1 MTIDIATATPPE
13 TKRSYVLF
21 SGGSFFGRVIKW
33 VALTV
38 VTLGIYRF
46 WAMTGLRRSLWSA
59 THVEGDHLRYHG
71 TGKELFIGFLI
82 ALAILIPFYA
92 LGFGLQFMGPI
103 ATLVG
108 FAIMFVVG
116 FLLTPYALFRRR
128 RYLLTRTSWRG
139 IRFHMQGSAW
149 RYVGAWLFWTILSVI
164 TLGIAFPW
172 RQAKLDRMLTEV
184 SYFGNQQFSYSA
196 TAKDYFQALLIVY
209 VIFFFPAAILLLAA
223 VFTQGKALAFLPVA
237 FLLSMVLWPVA
248 FAAIFRLQVRSTK
261 IGDTSFESN
270 ISASKYYG
278 AYIIH
283 AVIVGVGVSIVG
295 AIAGIAAFSMAS
307 SGLDQGLEGFE
318 SSMFSITFLPVFA
331 LYYGVL
337 LFANMM
343 VLQVMMFEWKM
354 SSIVVFN
361 AHSVKDAIAS
371 GDLENAVGMG
381 LADTLD
387 AGFEVV

>member
-1 MTIDIATATPPE
+1 MTIDIAQENPGS
-13 TKRSYVLF
+13 TKRSYILF
-21 SGGSFFGRVIKW
+21 SGGSFFGRIMTW
-33 VALTV
+33 VTLTIA
-38 VTLGIYRF
+38 TLGIYRF

-59 THVEGDHLRYHG
+59 THLEGDHLRYHG

-103 ATLVG
+103 ATIVG
-108 FAIMFVVG
+108 FGIMFVVG

-149 RYVGAWLFWTILSVI
+149 RYVGAWLFWTILSVL
-164 TLGIAFPW
+164 TLGIALPW
-172 RQAKLDRMLTEV
+172 RMAKLDRMLAEA
-184 SYFGNQQFSYSA
+184 SYFGNQRFSYSA
-196 TAKDYFQALLIVY
+196 TAKDYFRALVLVF
-209 VIFFFPAAILLLAA
+209 VILFFPGIIALLAA
-223 VFTQGKALAFLPVA
+223 IFTQGKSLALLPIVLVLAVFLMPLA
-237 FLLSMVLWPVA
+237 MAS
-248 FAAIFRLQVRSTK
+248 IFRLQVNSTK
-261 IGDTSFESN
+261 IGDASFESH
-270 ISASKYYG
+270 IGASKFYG

-283 AVIVGVGVSIVG
+283 GVIVGVGISIVG
-295 AIAGIAAFSMAS
+295 AVGTLLAVTVGVQLEPQSGFFSLA
-307 SGLDQGLEGFE
+307 
-318 SSMFSITFLPVFA
+318 FLPVFA

-343 VLQVMMFEWKM
+343 VLQVMLFEWKM
-354 SSIVVFN
+354 SSMVVIN
-361 AHSVKDAIAS
+361 AHSVKDAIAA

-387 AGFEVV
+387 AGFEVI

>member
-1 MTIDIATATPPE
+1 MTIEVAQENPGSP
-13 TKRSYVLF
+13 KRSYILF
-21 SGGSFFGRVIKW
+21 SGGSFFARVMKW
-33 VALTV
+33 VTLTV
-38 VTLGIYRF
+38 ITLGIYRF

-59 THVEGDHLRYHG
+59 THLEGDHLRYHG

-92 LGFGLQFMGPI
+92 LGFGLQFMGLI
-103 ATLVG
+103 ATIIG

-164 TLGIAFPW
+164 TLGIALPW
-172 RQAKLDRMLTEV
+172 RMAKLDRMLAEV

-196 TAKDYFQALLIVY
+196 TPKNYFDALLPAYALAVVLFIPIALIGPSV
-209 VIFFFPAAILLLAA
+209 FAAAIIAPMLTFFTWPYIAA
-223 VFTQGKALAFLPVA
+223 D
-237 FLLSMVLWPVA
+237 
-248 FAAIFRLQVRSTK
+248 IFRLQVNSTK
-261 IGDTSFESN
+261 IGDAGFESH
-270 ISASKYYG
+270 IGASKFYG

-283 AVIVGVGVSIVG
+283 AVIVGVGVAIVG
-295 AIAGIAAFSMAS
+295 AIGTLLTLTIGVQIEPESGFFSLA
-307 SGLDQGLEGFE
+307 
-318 SSMFSITFLPVFA
+318 FLPVFA

-343 VLQVMMFEWKM
+343 VLQVMLFEWKM
-354 SSIVVFN
+354 SSMVVIN
-361 AHSVKDAIAS
+361 AHSVKDAIAA

-387 AGFEVV
+387 AGFEVI

>member
-1 MTIDIATATPPE
+1 MTIDIAQENPGSP
-13 TKRSYVLF
+13 KRSYILF
-21 SGGSFFGRVIKW
+21 SGGSFFGRIMTW
-33 VALTV
+33 VTLTV
-38 VTLGIYRF
+38 ATLGIYRF

-59 THVEGDHLRYHG
+59 THLEGDHLRYHG

-103 ATLVG
+103 ATIVG
-108 FAIMFVVG
+108 FGIMFVVG

-149 RYVGAWLFWTILSVI
+149 RYVGAWLFWTILSVL
-164 TLGIAFPW
+164 TLGIALPW
-172 RQAKLDRMLTEV
+172 RMAKLDRMLAEA
-184 SYFGNQQFSYSA
+184 SYFGNQRFSYSA
-196 TAKDYFQALLIVY
+196 TAKDYFRALVLVF
-209 VIFFFPAAILLLAA
+209 VILFFPGIIALLAA
-223 VFTQGKALAFLPVA
+223 IFTQGKSLALLPIVLVLAVFLMPLA
-237 FLLSMVLWPVA
+237 MAS
-248 FAAIFRLQVRSTK
+248 IFRLQVNSTK
-261 IGDTSFESN
+261 IGDTGFESH
-270 ISASKYYG
+270 IGASKFYG

-283 AVIVGVGVSIVG
+283 GVIVGVGISIVG
-295 AIAGIAAFSMAS
+295 AVGTLLAVTVGVQLEPQSGFFSLA
-307 SGLDQGLEGFE
+307 
-318 SSMFSITFLPVFA
+318 FLPIFA

-343 VLQVMMFEWKM
+343 VLQVMLFEWKM
-354 SSIVVFN
+354 SSMVVIN
-361 AHSVKDAIAS
+361 AHSVKDAIAA

-387 AGFEVV
+387 AGFEVI

>member
-1 MTIDIATATPPE
+1 MTIDTAAATPPE

-92 LGFGLQFMGPI
+92 LGFGLQLMGPI

-164 TLGIAFPW
+164 TLGIALPW
-172 RQAKLDRMLTEV
+172 RMAKLDRMLTEV
-184 SYFGNQQFSYSA
+184 SYFGNQRFSYTA
-196 TAKDYFQALLIVY
+196 TPKEYFTALLPAYAIAFILFIPIALVGPS
-209 VIFFFPAAILLLAA
+209 VIIAALVAPFLTFFTWPYIAAD
-223 VFTQGKALAFLPVA
+223 
-237 FLLSMVLWPVA
+237 
-248 FAAIFRLQVRSTK
+248 IFRLQVRSTK
-261 IGDTSFESN
+261 IGDSSFESN
-270 ISASKYYG
+270 IGASKFYG

-295 AIAGIAAFSMAS
+295 AIASALAIGFATMNA
-307 SGLDQGLEGFE
+307 GQGLENIQ

>member
-1 MTIDIATATPPE
+1 MTIEVAQENPGSP
-13 TKRSYVLF
+13 KRSYILF
-21 SGGSFFGRVIKW
+21 SGGLFFGRIMAW
-33 VALTV
+33 VTLTV
-38 VTLGIYRF
+38 ATLGIYRF

-59 THVEGDHLRYHG
+59 THLEGDHLRYHG

-103 ATLVG
+103 ATIVG
-108 FAIMFVVG
+108 FGIMFVVG

-164 TLGIAFPW
+164 TLGIALPW
-172 RQAKLDRMLTEV
+172 RMAKLDRMLTEV
-184 SYFGNQQFSYSA
+184 SYFGNQRFSYSA
-196 TAKDYFQALLIVY
+196 TAKDYFRALVLVY
-209 VIFFFPAAILLLAA
+209 AILFFPGIILLLAT
-223 VFTQGKALAFLPVA
+223 VFTQGKSLALLPIVLVLAVFLMPLA
-237 FLLSMVLWPVA
+237 MAS
-248 FAAIFRLQVRSTK
+248 IFRLQVNSTK
-261 IGDTSFESN
+261 IGDVGFESY
-270 ISASKYYG
+270 IGASKFYG

-283 AVIVGVGVSIVG
+283 GVLVGVGVSIVG
-295 AIAGIAAFSMAS
+295 AIGTVLALTVGVQLEPQNGFFSLA
-307 SGLDQGLEGFE
+307 
-318 SSMFSITFLPVFA
+318 FLPVFA

-343 VLQVMMFEWKM
+343 VLQVMLFEWKM
-354 SSIVVFN
+354 SSMVVIN
-361 AHSVKDAIAS
+361 AHSVKDAIAA

-387 AGFEVV
+387 AGFEVI

>member
-1 MTIDIATATPPE
+1 MTIEVAQENPGSP
-13 TKRSYVLF
+13 KRSYILF
-21 SGGSFFGRVIKW
+21 SGGSFFARVMKW
-33 VALTV
+33 VTLTV
-38 VTLGIYRF
+38 ITLGIYRF

-59 THVEGDHLRYHG
+59 THLEGDHLRYHG

-92 LGFGLQFMGPI
+92 LGFGLQFMGLI
-103 ATLVG
+103 ATIIG

-164 TLGIAFPW
+164 TLGIALPW
-172 RQAKLDRMLTEV
+172 RMAKLDRMLAEV

-196 TAKDYFQALLIVY
+196 TPKNYFDALLPAYALVVVLFIPIALIGPSV
-209 VIFFFPAAILLLAA
+209 FAAAIIAPMLTFFTWPYIAA
-223 VFTQGKALAFLPVA
+223 D
-237 FLLSMVLWPVA
+237 
-248 FAAIFRLQVRSTK
+248 IFRLQVNSTK
-261 IGDTSFESN
+261 IGDAGFESH
-270 ISASKYYG
+270 IGASKFYG

-283 AVIVGVGVSIVG
+283 AVIVGVGVAIVG
-295 AIAGIAAFSMAS
+295 AIGTLLTLTIGVQIEPESGFFSLA
-307 SGLDQGLEGFE
+307 
-318 SSMFSITFLPVFA
+318 FLPVFA

-343 VLQVMMFEWKM
+343 VLQVMLFEWKM
-354 SSIVVFN
+354 SSMVVIN
-361 AHSVKDAIAS
+361 AHSVKDAIAA

-387 AGFEVV
+387 AGFEVI

>member
-1 MTIDIATATPPE
+1 MTIEVAQENPGSP
-13 TKRSYVLF
+13 KRSYILF
-21 SGGSFFGRVIKW
+21 SGGSFFARVMKW
-33 VALTV
+33 VTLTV
-38 VTLGIYRF
+38 ITLGIYRF

-59 THVEGDHLRYHG
+59 THLEGDHLRYHG

-92 LGFGLQFMGPI
+92 LGFGLQFMGLI
-103 ATLVG
+103 ATIIG

-149 RYVGAWLFWTILSVI
+149 RYVGVWLFWTILSVI
-164 TLGIAFPW
+164 TLGIALPW
-172 RQAKLDRMLTEV
+172 RMAKLDRMLAEA

-196 TAKDYFQALLIVY
+196 TPKNYFDALLPAYALAVVLFIPIALIGPSV
-209 VIFFFPAAILLLAA
+209 FAAAIIAPMLTFFTWPYIAA
-223 VFTQGKALAFLPVA
+223 D
-237 FLLSMVLWPVA
+237 
-248 FAAIFRLQVRSTK
+248 IFRLQVNSTK
-261 IGDTSFESN
+261 IGDASFESH
-270 ISASKYYG
+270 IGASKFYG

-283 AVIVGVGVSIVG
+283 AVIVGVGVAIVG
-295 AIAGIAAFSMAS
+295 AIGTLLALTIGVQIEPE
-307 SGLDQGLEGFE
+307 SGL
-318 SSMFSITFLPVFA
+318 FSLAALPVFA

-354 SSIVVFN
+354 SSTVVIN
-361 AHSVKDAIAS
+361 AHSVQDAIAG

-387 AGFEVV
+387 AGFEVI

>member
-1 MTIDIATATPPE
+1 MTIDIAQENPGSP
-13 TKRSYVLF
+13 KRSYILF
-21 SGGSFFGRVIKW
+21 SGGSFFGRIMTW
-33 VALTV
+33 VTLTV
-38 VTLGIYRF
+38 ATLGIYRF

-59 THVEGDHLRYHG
+59 THLEGDHLRYHG

-103 ATLVG
+103 ATIVG
-108 FAIMFVVG
+108 FGIMFVVG

-149 RYVGAWLFWTILSVI
+149 RYVGAWLFWTILSVL
-164 TLGIAFPW
+164 TLGIALPW
-172 RQAKLDRMLTEV
+172 RMAKLDRMLAEA
-184 SYFGNQQFSYSA
+184 SYFGNQRFSYSA
-196 TAKDYFQALLIVY
+196 TAKDYFRALVLVF
-209 VIFFFPAAILLLAA
+209 VILFFPGIIALLAA
-223 VFTQGKALAFLPVA
+223 IFTQGKSLALLPIVLVLAVFLMPLA
-237 FLLSMVLWPVA
+237 MAS
-248 FAAIFRLQVRSTK
+248 IFRLQVNSTK
-261 IGDTSFESN
+261 IGDTGFESH
-270 ISASKYYG
+270 IGASKFYG

-283 AVIVGVGVSIVG
+283 GVIVGVGISIVG
-295 AIAGIAAFSMAS
+295 AVGTLLAVTVGVQLEPQSGFFSLA
-307 SGLDQGLEGFE
+307 
-318 SSMFSITFLPVFA
+318 FLPIFA

-343 VLQVMMFEWKM
+343 VLQVMLFEWKM
-354 SSIVVFN
+354 SSMVVIN
-361 AHSVKDAIAS
+361 AHSVQDAIAG

-387 AGFEVV
+387 AGFEVI

>member
-1 MTIDIATATPPE
+1 MTIDIAQENPGSP
-13 TKRSYVLF
+13 KRSYILF
-21 SGGSFFGRVIKW
+21 SGGSFFGRIMTW
-33 VALTV
+33 VTLTV
-38 VTLGIYRF
+38 ATLGIYRF

-59 THVEGDHLRYHG
+59 THLEGDHLRYHG

-103 ATLVG
+103 ATIVG
-108 FAIMFVVG
+108 FGIMFVVG

-149 RYVGAWLFWTILSVI
+149 RYVGVWLFWTILSVI
-164 TLGIAFPW
+164 TLGIALPW
-172 RQAKLDRMLTEV
+172 RMAKLDRMLAEA

-196 TAKDYFQALLIVY
+196 KAKNYFDALIPVYAITLLPVAFILI
-209 VIFFFPAAILLLAA
+209 AAMY
-223 VFTQGKALAFLPVA
+223 TQGKALAFLPLVV
-237 FLLSMVLWPVA
+237 LLSMVLWPLA
-248 FAAIFRLQVRSTK
+248 MARIFRLQANSTK
-261 IGDTSFESN
+261 IGDTGFESY
-270 ISASKYYG
+270 IGASKFYG

-283 AVIVGVGVSIVG
+283 GVIVGVGISIVG
-295 AIAGIAAFSMAS
+295 AVGTLLAVTVGVQLEPQSGFFSLA
-307 SGLDQGLEGFE
+307 
-318 SSMFSITFLPVFA
+318 FLPVFA

-343 VLQVMMFEWKM
+343 VLQVMLFEWKM
-354 SSIVVFN
+354 SSMVVIN
-361 AHSVKDAIAS
+361 AHSVKDAIAA

-387 AGFEVV
+387 AGFEVI